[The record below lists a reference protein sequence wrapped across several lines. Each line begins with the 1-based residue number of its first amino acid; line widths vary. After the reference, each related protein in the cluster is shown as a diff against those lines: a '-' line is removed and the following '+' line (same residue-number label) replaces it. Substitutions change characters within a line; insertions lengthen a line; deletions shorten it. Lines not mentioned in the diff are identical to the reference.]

1 MSVGEIGYESARI
14 KRISADIF
22 EKSVENQFNLHQ
34 SVFQT
39 RKGDL
44 YQLFEQRSF
53 AIVETD
59 SIQIGPLVHSTGAQA
74 HNLGRCLN
82 YCLCEKSVTSN
93 MGFEEESVNYFENK
107 IAIVTGGAS
116 GIGRALCEELGR
128 RGTAAVTVADIND
141 KGAQEVASVISA
153 GGGQAQAMHV
163 DVSRSEDVQKLVDKV
178 TSRHGR
184 LDLMFNNAGI
194 TMCGEVRDV
203 DLELWQRM
211 LDVNLWGVI
220 YGTTAAYRVMVKQ
233 GFGHIVNTASLDG
246 LTPMPMATPYTAAKH
261 AVVGLSTALR
271 LEAANLGVKVS
282 VACPGAV
289 QSGIFDTAT
298 YAGVKREDVIAE
310 ISSGF
315 KMVDA
320 ADCARAILRGV
331 ERNKAVIIDAT
342 HNRLFWWLY
351 RLSPTLYSA
360 LMREGVKQIRAL
372 RQDPLARRNDNELL
386 RHYTTQRG
394 DSGR

>member
-1 MSVGEIGYESARI
+1 
-14 KRISADIF
+14 
-22 EKSVENQFNLHQ
+22 
-34 SVFQT
+34 
-39 RKGDL
+39 
-44 YQLFEQRSF
+44 
-53 AIVETD
+53 
-59 SIQIGPLVHSTGAQA
+59 
-74 HNLGRCLN
+74 
-82 YCLCEKSVTSN
+82 
-93 MGFEEESVNYFENK
+93 VNYFENK
-107 IAIVTGGAS
+107 IAIVTGGAA

-128 RGTAAVTVADIND
+128 RGAAAVVVADINNRD
-141 KGAQEVASVISA
+141 AQEVASAIAS
-153 GGGQAQAMHV
+153 GGVQGYATHL
-163 DVSRSEDVQKLVDKV
+163 DVSREEDVQGLVDK
-178 TSRHGR
+178 TISQHGQ
-184 LDLMFNNAGI
+184 LDLIFNNAGI
-194 TMCGEVRDV
+194 TMCGEVRDI
-203 DLELWQRM
+203 DLELWRRM

-271 LEAANLGVKVS
+271 LEAADLGVKVS

-298 YAGVKREDVIAE
+298 YAGVRREDVIAE

-331 ERNKAVIIDAT
+331 ERNKAIIMDAA
-342 HNRLFWWLY
+342 HNRMFWRLY

-360 LMREGVKQIRAL
+360 LMREGARKIRAL
-372 RQDPLARRNDNELL
+372 RIE
-386 RHYTTQRG
+386 
-394 DSGR
+394 S